1 MGDVDEFQIAE
12 EKKAQR
18 EEAATAKKRERR
30 ANELRETPQRPGLA
44 TRARVTRQV
53 KIAQLHPGENIRL
66 DLPEIQE
73 LALSIREVGLLTPLL
88 VRPWN
93 PEASADGDLPKDA
106 DASLDQ
112 YRVVA
117 GHRRHAALS
126 ALVDAGVEGFDEAAC
141 EVREGLTE
149 AEVYALMLTENVQR
163 VPLEPLQAARAL
175 RLLLDLNEEMDAGT
189 LARSL
194 GLRPAWASTHLK
206 LLDLPQEVQ
215 DRLEAGDLSV
225 TIADL
230 LRRGTEA
237 GRIDEARAAELAK
250 QVAKGEITAA
260 QAKREAGPAP
270 KPKPNTQAPKTVELS
285 PDGQPLDPDAA
296 SSNWQTLSQAS
307 VQGEDFQ
314 RPATPLSDREN
325 PYAKGEVVAPTPGM
339 KPKEAAAAVSGPTPP
354 AAPVIPWEDRLDA
367 YLLGRALREWAPD
380 EYLDDLGID
389 RVQSDAYAMM
399 LGFEERIAA
408 IRHVSAM
415 LMELDAS
422 AVTA

>member
-18 EEAATAKKRERR
+18 EEAAKAKKRERR
-30 ANELRETPQRPGLA
+30 ATELRETPQRPGLA

-53 KIAQLHPGENIRL
+53 HVAQLHPGENIRL

-93 PEASADGDLPKDA
+93 PDSSADGELPKEA
-106 DASLDQ
+106 DPALEQ

-126 ALVDAGVEGFDEAAC
+126 ALVDAGVDGYEEAAC

-237 GRIDEARAAELAK
+237 GRIDEQRATELAK

-260 QAKREAGPAP
+260 QAKKEAGPAP
-270 KPKPNTQAPKTVELS
+270 KSPNTQAPKTVEMG
-285 PDGQPLDPDAA
+285 PDGKPLDETAMSA
-296 SSNWQTLSQAS
+296 NWQTLSQAS

-314 RPATPLSDREN
+314 RPATPLSGEN
-325 PYAKGEVVAPTPGM
+325 PYAKGEVIAPTPGM
-339 KPKEAAAAVSGPTPP
+339 KPKEAAAAVSGPKPP

-367 YLLGRALREWAPD
+367 YLLGRSLREWAPD
-380 EYLDDLGID
+380 EYLDELGID
-389 RVQSDAYAMM
+389 RVQADAYAMM

-415 LMELDAS
+415 LMELDAN

>member
-1 MGDVDEFQIAE
+1 MGDVDKLQEADE
-12 EKKAQR
+12 SAAQR
-18 EEAATAKKRERR
+18 AEAKATKRRERSR
-30 ANELRETPQRPGLA
+30 AELREEPLRPGLA
-44 TRARVTRQV
+44 TRARVTRSIPLEQV
-53 KIAQLHPGENIRL
+53 HPGDNIRT

-93 PEASADGDLPKDA
+93 DAADADGALPREA
-106 DASLDQ
+106 DAAREHFRL
-112 YRVVA
+112 VA
-117 GHRRHAALS
+117 GHRRHAALRS
-126 ALVDAGVEGFDEAAC
+126 LADAEVEGFDEVAC
-141 EVREGLTE
+141 EVREGLSE

-175 RLLLDLNEEMDAGT
+175 RLLLDLNEGMDAAT

-206 LLDLPQEVQ
+206 LLDLPQDVQ

-230 LRRGTEA
+230 LRRGTAA
-237 GRIDEARAAELAK
+237 GRIDEARASELAK

-270 KPKPNTQAPKTVELS
+270 KAPNTQEPRTVPTG
-285 PDGQPLDPDAA
+285 PDGRPVDPASTLADGTWQDMSEAA
-296 SSNWQTLSQAS
+296 ARGGSEFGA
-307 VQGEDFQ
+307 
-314 RPATPLSDREN
+314 RPATPLGDRQN
-325 PYAKGEVVAPTPGM
+325 PYAAGEQIQ
-339 KPKEAAAAVSGPTPP
+339 P
-354 AAPVIPWEDRLDA
+354 AAKKVAKEDVARSAANPPVVPWEDRLDA

-389 RVQSDAYAMM
+389 RVQADAYAMM

-408 IRHVSAM
+408 IRHVSAT
-415 LMELDAS
+415 LMELDAA

>member
-1 MGDVDEFQIAE
+1 MGDVDKLQEADE
-12 EKKAQR
+12 AAAQR
-18 EEAATAKKRERR
+18 AEAKQAKRRERDR
-30 ANELRETPQRPGLA
+30 AELREQPQRPGLA
-44 TRARVTRQV
+44 TRRQATRDV
-53 KIAQLHPGENIRL
+53 PLACVHPGDNIRT
-66 DLPEIQE
+66 DLPEVQE

-93 PEASADGDLPKDA
+93 DAADADGALPREA
-106 DASLDQ
+106 DASTQQ
-112 YRVVA
+112 YRLVA
-117 GHRRHAALS
+117 GHRRHAALR
-126 ALVDAGVEGFDEAAC
+126 ALVEAEVEGFDEVPC
-141 EVREGLTE
+141 DVREGLTE

-175 RLLLDLNEEMDAGT
+175 RLLLDLNEGIDAAT

-230 LRRGTEA
+230 LRRGTA
-237 GRIDEARAAELAK
+237 TGRIDEAKATELAK

-260 QAKREAGPAP
+260 QVKREAGPAP
-270 KPKPNTQAPKTVELS
+270 KPNTQDPRTVALG
-285 PDGQPLDPDAA
+285 PDGRPIEADGADAGT
-296 SSNWQTLSQAS
+296 WQDLSESAAR
-307 VQGEDFQ
+307 GGDLP
-314 RPATPLSDREN
+314 RPATPLSGDRAN
-325 PYAKGEVVAPTPGM
+325 PYVPDGSPIA
-339 KPKEAAAAVSGPTPP
+339 P
-354 AAPVIPWEDRLDA
+354 AAKQVDKADVARSQANPPVVPWEDRLDA

-380 EYLDDLGID
+380 AYLDELGID
-389 RVQSDAYAMM
+389 RVQTDAYAMM

-415 LMELDAS
+415 LMEREAS
-422 AVTA
+422 AV

>member
-1 MGDVDEFQIAE
+1 MSDVDKLQVAE
-12 EKKAQR
+12 
-18 EEAATAKKRERR
+18 EEAAQRAEAKAAKQRERR
-30 ANELRETPQRPGLA
+30 ARELRETPQRPDLA
-44 TRARVTRQV
+44 LRPRTTRMLPLDRV
-53 KIAQLHPGENIRL
+53 HPGDNIRI

-93 PEASADGDLPKDA
+93 DADGDLPAGA
-106 DASLDQ
+106 DGAAEQ
-112 YRVVA
+112 YRLVA
-117 GHRRHAALS
+117 GHRRHAALT
-126 ALVDAGVEGFDEAAC
+126 ALVEAEVDGFAEAPC

-175 RLLLDLNEEMDAGT
+175 RLLLDLNEGMDVAT

-194 GLRPAWASTHLK
+194 GLRPAWATTHLK

-215 DRLEAGDLSV
+215 DRLEAGDLSL

-230 LRRGTEA
+230 LRRGTST
-237 GRIDEARAAELAK
+237 GRIDDQQATELAK

-260 QAKREAGPAP
+260 QVRREAGPAP
-270 KPKPNTQAPKTVELS
+270 KPNTQAPRTVPTG
-285 PDGQPLDPDAA
+285 PDGRPLDAPDVDSATWQSMSEAA
-296 SSNWQTLSQAS
+296 ARG
-307 VQGEDFQ
+307 GEPS
-314 RPATPLSDREN
+314 RPATPLSAREN
-325 PYAKGEVVAPTPGM
+325 PYSGTDAAAPAAGM
-339 KPKEAAAAVSGPTPP
+339 KPAEAAKAVRGPTPP
-354 AAPVIPWEDRLDA
+354 APPVIPWEDRLDA

-380 EYLDDLGID
+380 EYLDELGID
-389 RVQSDAYAMM
+389 RVQTDAYAMM

-415 LMELDAS
+415 LMDLEAN